1 MSAISLKSITGIT
14 SITTPTGVDDQ
25 LTLHNNNTTERVKI
39 DTAGNVH
46 INNHLAIAGVATA
59 STFVG
64 ALTGTASGNPTLT
77 NGSNNRVVTATS
89 STGLNAEANLTYDGN
104 SLFASG
110 NITAASDGNRLTQGG
125 VALVV
130 RHSTNSAMRANH
142 FIHDDFP
149 SGSATYYIQATESGV
164 TNDRNL
170 ALQGYGGKVK
180 IGSGGVEPV
189 ETLDVSG
196 NVKATSIN
204 LANSIFHTGDTDT
217 LMSFSTDTIRF
228 ETAGSERLRIQGN
241 GLVGIGTN
249 NAGAPLH
256 IQSDVAGLSIRRG
269 GQYLQFDA
277 NFGNGG
283 DQSISSSAGFR
294 VQTGGVGNTYERVR
308 ITTGGQL
315 LVGTTSANRNNKIHA
330 RLASGSIANN
340 STASVI
346 LAENSGNTWITI
358 GSGASNYGGILF
370 ADSGS
375 SDIGQV
381 RYDHNNN
388 ALEFLTNG
396 GNSSN
401 IRLKIDSSGHL
412 LPGANTSYDLGA
424 NVNNRW
430 RNIYGQ
436 TLSLTS
442 YATVASIVAT
452 DPGSSYYAYN
462 NRIGN
467 GLAIVGTTRMFGSV
481 GVGTGSPVTN
491 LDVRGSSDASITIGL
506 NNGTKYGN
514 FSCDNSAT
522 YLYAYNGNDIIFS
535 THSGNSFNRKVTLK
549 NDGNF
554 GINDASPSYKLN
566 VIGDNTASNGIGMLK
581 GIIGVQNDTTAYGS
595 SPTAGISFQ
604 TKYRTGPDV
613 PLDVAAIWGGKEN
626 TTNGDKDGYMGF
638 ATREEGGSGSQER
651 MRITSDG
658 KVVAGGNG
666 TGYPSRLQSHG
677 AGDLLDLNSTSGAGK
692 IRFYESGAGRFNI
705 ETLNGAAGARFLDAL
720 NNVEAMR
727 IHANGRITTPNQP
740 MYSGIG
746 YVGGGTQVQSSI
758 YAIRP
763 SAVYANLGSHFNTS
777 TGVFTCPIAGRYLC
791 IGAMGRRADAHQ
803 WNGFYLIQNG
813 VTKGDMWFPPA
824 RNNGSNPALPAAF
837 RSDQFTYNPTNLSA
851 VLVCSAND
859 TISFAF
865 HNSYAAPLDSSG
877 NYAQFILIG

>member
-1 MSAISLKSITGIT
+1 
-14 SITTPTGVDDQ
+14 
-25 LTLHNNNTTERVKI
+25 
-39 DTAGNVH
+39 
-46 INNHLAIAGVATA
+46 
-59 STFVG
+59 
-64 ALTGTASGNPTLT
+64 
-77 NGSNNRVVTATS
+77 
-89 STGLNAEANLTYDGN
+89 
-104 SLFASG
+104 
-110 NITAASDGNRLTQGG
+110 
-125 VALVV
+125 
-130 RHSTNSAMRANH
+130 
-142 FIHDDFP
+142 
-149 SGSATYYIQATESGV
+149 
-164 TNDRNL
+164 
-170 ALQGYGGKVK
+170 
-180 IGSGGVEPV
+180 
-189 ETLDVSG
+189 
-196 NVKATSIN
+196 
-204 LANSIFHTGDTDT
+204 
-217 LMSFSTDTIRF
+217 
-228 ETAGSERLRIQGN
+228 
-241 GLVGIGTN
+241 
-249 NAGAPLH
+249 
-256 IQSDVAGLSIRRG
+256 
-269 GQYLQFDA
+269 
-277 NFGNGG
+277 GNGG

-604 TKYRTGPDV
+604 TKYRTGP
-613 PLDVAAIWGGKEN
+613 
-626 TTNGDKDGYMGF
+626 
-638 ATREEGGSGSQER
+638 
-651 MRITSDG
+651 
-658 KVVAGGNG
+658 
-666 TGYPSRLQSHG
+666 
-677 AGDLLDLNSTSGAGK
+677 
-692 IRFYESGAGRFNI
+692 
-705 ETLNGAAGARFLDAL
+705 
-720 NNVEAMR
+720 
-727 IHANGRITTPNQP
+727 
-740 MYSGIG
+740 
-746 YVGGGTQVQSSI
+746 
-758 YAIRP
+758 
-763 SAVYANLGSHFNTS
+763 
-777 TGVFTCPIAGRYLC
+777 
-791 IGAMGRRADAHQ
+791 
-803 WNGFYLIQNG
+803 
-813 VTKGDMWFPPA
+813 
-824 RNNGSNPALPAAF
+824 
-837 RSDQFTYNPTNLSA
+837 
-851 VLVCSAND
+851 
-859 TISFAF
+859 
-865 HNSYAAPLDSSG
+865 
-877 NYAQFILIG
+877 